1 MLGSSVSEMLFMA
14 LLFWKAVELQEI
26 VPSWRRKVPAEGSW
40 EHIIQDPL
48 PVISAF

>member
-1 MLGSSVSEMLFMA
+1 MLGSSVSEMLFMV

-26 VPSWRRKVPAEGSW
+26 APSWRKVPAEGSW

-48 PVISAF
+48 PVISAS